1 MGFLDKAKQQ
11 ATQLAQKAQE
21 GVKTGQAKLDQAQT
35 KKKEDALLRDLGA
48 VFYAEKTGKAT
59 GETAAEIERL
69 LSELR
74 THEAEVGSV
83 STAPTAHTV
92 DTGGAAG
99 ATQGAPEGDFKLDDL

>member
-21 GVKTGQAKLDQAQT
+21 GVKTGQAKLDQVQS

-48 VFYAEKTGKAT
+48 VFYAEKTGRVT

-74 THEAEVGSV
+74 SHEAESGAIA
-83 STAPTAHTV
+83 TTPTAHTV
-92 DTGGAAG
+92 ETDGGAAQ
-99 ATQGAPEGDFKLDDL
+99 ATAEGDFKRDDV

>member
-21 GVKTGQAKLDQAQT
+21 GVKTGQAKLDQVQS

-48 VFYAEKTGKAT
+48 AFFAEKTGRGT
-59 GETAAEIERL
+59 GETAGEIEQL

-74 THEAEVGSV
+74 SYESEAGTI

-92 DTGGAAG
+92 DTGGTAAT
-99 ATQGAPEGDFKLDDL
+99 AAPEGDFKLDDL

>member
-21 GVKTGQAKLDQAQT
+21 GVKTGQAKLDQAQA

-48 VFYAEKTGKAT
+48 ACFAEKTGRGT

-69 LSELR
+69 VSELR
-74 THEAEVGSV
+74 THEAEAGTI
-83 STAPTAHTV
+83 ST
-92 DTGGAAG
+92 DTTSASGLGGAAQ
-99 ATQGAPEGDFKLDDL
+99 AAPEGDFKLDDL

>member
-21 GVKTGQAKLDQAQT
+21 GVKTGQAKLDQVQS

-48 VFYAEKTGKAT
+48 VFYAEKTGRAT

-69 LSELR
+69 VSELR
-74 THEAEVGSV
+74 SHEAEAGAI
-83 STAPTAHTV
+83 STEPTAHTV
-92 DTGGAAG
+92 DTPGGAAQ
-99 ATQGAPEGDFKLDDL
+99 ASPEGDFKLDDL